1 MKKIY
6 TLIGIFTFGATLT
19 FAQQQLENPGFET
32 WDNLGSASEEPAE
45 WSSLKTADALA
56 AQAPKVLFQDAG
68 RTGGFSIKLV
78 TGSAFGIPANGMITN
93 GRVHA
98 DFTPSN
104 GYVYTET
111 SDSKWNTPFSSFPDS
126 LVGYYKYTPVGSDPG
141 KVEIILHTGTNG
153 QMPENGTAGNRVGR
167 ARFDFS
173 VAQSNWT
180 RFSVPFHYYNHNT
193 PQYILSVLTSG
204 DSTMSTPG
212 TTAWFDDIELIY
224 NTITTNTIAPLV
236 YNVTNTTGD
245 AIIIPFTLSG
255 DAPAGNKF
263 IAQLS
268 DETGSFAHPTNLD
281 TISGTT
287 SGSISTMIPRQTQP
301 GTGYRVRVI
310 ATNDAFQ
317 TRYVVANTDDIT
329 INLQGTY
336 ITPDNNDM
344 PSGIVGQGSIVFT
357 VFENPTALGREWFFS
372 DSLGA
377 VFNTFSPSETG
388 TTLNYNPAT
397 KGYTK
402 IMCTSFYATDTLFSN
417 AVLTYYGQLGLLE
430 YGNTLTG
437 VNVYQSSNSI
447 VISSDKAIEFVVYD
461 ASGRKLNQGKT
472 SGTTSFQPKESGL
485 YLIQLSDGK
494 SLETRK
500 LIFNN

>member
-1 MKKIY
+1 MS
-6 TLIGIFTFGATLT
+6 

-32 WDNLGSASEEPAE
+32 WENLGSASEEPTE

-56 AQAPKVLFQDAG
+56 SQAPKVLFQDAG

-78 TGSAFGIPANGMITN
+78 TGSAFGIPANGTITN

-104 GYVYTET
+104 GYVFTET
-111 SDSKWNTPFSSFPDS
+111 SDPKWNTPFSSFPDS
-126 LVGYYKYTPVGSDPG
+126 LVGYYKYAPVGTDPG

-153 QMPENGTAGNRVGR
+153 QMPENGTASNRVGR
-167 ARFDFS
+167 ARFDMT
-173 VAQSNWT
+173 VAQSSWT
-180 RFSVPFHYYNHNT
+180 RFSVPFHYYNQNT

-204 DSTMSTPG
+204 DSTISAPG
-212 TTAWFDDIELIY
+212 TTAWFDDITLIY

-245 AIIIPFTLSG
+245 AITIPFTVSSA
-255 DAPAGNKF
+255 APAGNKF

-268 DETGSFAHPTNLD
+268 DNTGSFAHPTNLD
-281 TISGTT
+281 TIIGTT
-287 SGSISTMIPRQTQP
+287 SGSFSTMIPKQTQA

-310 ATNDAFQ
+310 ATSNAFQ
-317 TRYVVANTDDIT
+317 MRHVVANTNDIT
-329 INLQGTY
+329 INLLGTY
-336 ITPDNNDM
+336 ITPDNADM
-344 PSGIVGQGSIVFT
+344 PSGIIGQGSIVFT
-357 VFENPTALGREWFFS
+357 VFENPAAIGREWFYS

-377 VFNTFSPSETG
+377 AFNTFSPSETG
-388 TTLNYNPAT
+388 ITLTYNPAT

-402 IMCTSFYATDTLFSN
+402 IMCASFYATDTLFSN

-430 YGNTLTG
+430 YGNTLTD
-437 VNVYQSSNSI
+437 VNVYQSNNSI
-447 VISSDKAIEFVVYD
+447 IISSDKAIEFVIYD

-472 SGTTSFQPKESGL
+472 NGTTSFQPKESGL

-494 SLETRK
+494 SLATRK